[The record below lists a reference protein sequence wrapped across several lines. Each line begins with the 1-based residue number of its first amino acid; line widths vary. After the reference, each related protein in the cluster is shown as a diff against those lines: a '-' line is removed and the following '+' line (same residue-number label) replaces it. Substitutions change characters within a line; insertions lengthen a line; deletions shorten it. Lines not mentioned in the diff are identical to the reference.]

1 MGVGGSPLPAFGADS
16 YVSGP
21 LSTANI
27 RMFKQARNGGWTLAN
42 ELPRNSRYRLTF
54 DSGNRSPYKERLGTP
69 FYQEDVRLHHLR
81 IRMNVNL
88 CYRAFTDPAFR
99 KTFLPHPSQHKWDIT
114 PVNQHVELDPGRS
127 TQAHL
132 YFIWNCDHEN
142 AMMMSSERVPRVVA
156 RAEFDASLDSGDV
169 YQSKPHLY
177 FNQKVQAQYSR
188 TEMQPGVVSSNRR
201 TKPRRPGSVSCSS
214 SRICR
219 SPQEPWV
226 LTKRRP
232 LSCQ

>member
-1 MGVGGSPLPAFGADS
+1 
-16 YVSGP
+16 
-21 LSTANI
+21 
-27 RMFKQARNGGWTLAN
+27 
-42 ELPRNSRYRLTF
+42 
-54 DSGNRSPYKERLGTP
+54 
-69 FYQEDVRLHHLR
+69 
-81 IRMNVNL
+81 MNVNL

-99 KTFLPHPSQHKWDIT
+99 TTFLPHPSQHKWDIT

-177 FNQKVQAQYSR
+177 FNQKVRAQYSR
-188 TEMQPGVVSSNRR
+188 TEIQPAGDSLVEQKDETSTTWFGGALFQQNLAVAIGSVG
-201 TKPRRPGSVSCSS
+201 THKAAAPFLPMKPRKEFTAS
-214 SRICR
+214 
-219 SPQEPWV
+219 
-226 LTKRRP
+226 
-232 LSCQ
+232 